1 MVYSC
6 SYCGNVLEED
16 DLKGVNVIG
25 NCVRPLCT
33 WAVNVSIIERQ
44 NKSYLG

>member
-1 MVYSC
+1 M
-6 SYCGNVLEED
+6 LEED

-25 NCVRPLCT
+25 NCVRPFST

-44 NKSYLG
+44 NMSYLWSSNKLCGI

>member
-1 MVYSC
+1 M
-6 SYCGNVLEED
+6 LEED
-16 DLKGVNVIG
+16 DLRGVNVIG

-44 NKSYLG
+44 NKSYLLSNNKPCVI